1 MGSIQSLASLAIGVS
16 VSSCTDVGEHAP
28 SNRRPPPD
36 QFGRWPCSCTRC
48 LFEAIGASL
57 TVQLQHRNQVSLT

>member
-1 MGSIQSLASLAIGVS
+1 MGSIQSTARQAVGVL

-28 SNRRPPPD
+28 SDRRPPPD
-36 QFGRWPCSCTRC
+36 QVGRRLCRCGGC

-57 TVQLQHRNQVSLT
+57 IAQLQHRNQVSLT

>member
-1 MGSIQSLASLAIGVS
+1 MGSIQSTARLAIGVS

-36 QFGRWPCSCTRC
+36 QVGLGYVAVGDVC
-48 LFEAIGASL
+48 LKQQAQA
-57 TVQLQHRNQVSLT
+57 